1 MRTLAQFPHPIM
13 RITVTLWNGKY
24 ALRFEADRYEQVFK
38 VPEESVTGGVDELE
52 KRARALQEQVLLR
65 FVEMRKEWTAIESES

>member
-38 VPEESVTGGVDELE
+38 VPEEAVTGGVDELE

-65 FVEMRKEWTAIESES
+65 FVEMRKEWTTIESES

>member
-38 VPEESVTGGVDELE
+38 VPEEAVEGGVDELE
-52 KRARALQEQVLLR
+52 QRARALQEQVLLR
-65 FVEMRKEWTAIESES
+65 FVEMRKEWTAIESKS

>member
-1 MRTLAQFPHPIM
+1 M

-38 VPEESVTGGVDELE
+38 VAEEDLAGGVAELE
-52 KRARALQEQVLLR
+52 SRARAIQEQVLLR
-65 FVEMRKEWTAIESES
+65 FVEMRSNWTAIEMNS